1 MIESIKQFVK
11 MADYDAVVNR
21 IIVDETQ
28 IAKLQQEKENVEA
41 KLMLFARKYEEL
53 YEQVQKIKED
63 IKEKCWH
70 PELENYSNMTDAEV
84 KDLIN
89 RLEEMTETKEKR

>member
-11 MADYDAVVNR
+11 MADYDAVINR

-28 IAKLQQEKENVEA
+28 IDKLQQEKENAEA

-53 YEQVQKIKED
+53 NREISMFKKE
-63 IKEKCWH
+63 IENKKNIEK
-70 PELENYSNMTDAEV
+70 
-84 KDLIN
+84 KDLLKAIDTF
-89 RLEEMTETKEKR
+89 MKI

>member
-11 MADYDAVVNR
+11 MADYDAIINR

-28 IAKLQQEKENVEA
+28 IAKLQQEKENAEA

-53 YEQVQKIKED
+53 NREISMFKKE
-63 IKEKCWH
+63 IENKKNIEK
-70 PELENYSNMTDAEV
+70 
-84 KDLIN
+84 KDLLKAID
-89 RLEEMTETKEKR
+89 TFIKI

>member
-28 IAKLQQEKENVEA
+28 IVKLQQEKENAEA

-53 YEQVQKIKED
+53 NKE
-63 IKEKCWH
+63 ISMFKKEI
-70 PELENYSNMTDAEV
+70 ENKKTIEK
-84 KDLIN
+84 KDLLKAIDTF
-89 RLEEMTETKEKR
+89 MKI

>member
-11 MADYDAVVNR
+11 MADYDSVVNR

-28 IAKLQQEKENVEA
+28 IAKLQQEKENAEA

-53 YEQVQKIKED
+53 NKE
-63 IKEKCWH
+63 ISMFKKEI
-70 PELENYSNMTDAEV
+70 ENKKTIEK
-84 KDLIN
+84 KDLLKAIDTF
-89 RLEEMTETKEKR
+89 MKI

>member
-11 MADYDAVVNR
+11 MADYDSVVNR

-28 IAKLQQEKENVEA
+28 ITKLQQEKENAEA

-53 YEQVQKIKED
+53 NKE
-63 IKEKCWH
+63 ISMFKKEI
-70 PELENYSNMTDAEV
+70 ENKKTIEK
-84 KDLIN
+84 KDLLNAIDTF
-89 RLEEMTETKEKR
+89 MKI

>member
-28 IAKLQQEKENVEA
+28 IAKLQQEKENAEA

-53 YEQVQKIKED
+53 NKE
-63 IKEKCWH
+63 ISMFKKEI
-70 PELENYSNMTDAEV
+70 ENKKNIEK
-84 KDLIN
+84 KDLLKAIDTF
-89 RLEEMTETKEKR
+89 MKI

>member
-53 YEQVQKIKED
+53 NKE
-63 IKEKCWH
+63 ISMFKKEI
-70 PELENYSNMTDAEV
+70 ENKKNIEK
-84 KDLIN
+84 KDLLKAIDTF
-89 RLEEMTETKEKR
+89 MKI

>member
-11 MADYDAVVNR
+11 MADYDAIINR

-28 IAKLQQEKENVEA
+28 IAKLQQEKENAEA

-53 YEQVQKIKED
+53 NKEISMFKKEIENKKTIEKNDLLNAIDTFMKI
-63 IKEKCWH
+63 
-70 PELENYSNMTDAEV
+70 
-84 KDLIN
+84 
-89 RLEEMTETKEKR
+89 

>member
-11 MADYDAVVNR
+11 MADYDAIINR

-28 IAKLQQEKENVEA
+28 IAKLQQEKENAEA

-53 YEQVQKIKED
+53 NKEISMFKKEIENKKNIEKNDLLKAIDTFMKI
-63 IKEKCWH
+63 
-70 PELENYSNMTDAEV
+70 
-84 KDLIN
+84 
-89 RLEEMTETKEKR
+89 

>member
-1 MIESIKQFVK
+1 MIKMIESIKQFVK
-11 MADYDAVVNR
+11 MADYDAIINR

-53 YEQVQKIKED
+53 NKE
-63 IKEKCWH
+63 ISMFKKEI
-70 PELENYSNMTDAEV
+70 ENKKNIEK
-84 KDLIN
+84 KDLLKAIDTF
-89 RLEEMTETKEKR
+89 MKI

>member
-11 MADYDAVVNR
+11 MADYDAIINR

-41 KLMLFARKYEEL
+41 KLILFARKYEEL
-53 YEQVQKIKED
+53 NKE
-63 IKEKCWH
+63 ISMFKKEI
-70 PELENYSNMTDAEV
+70 ENKKNIEK
-84 KDLIN
+84 KDLLKAIDTF
-89 RLEEMTETKEKR
+89 MKI

>member
-11 MADYDAVVNR
+11 MADYDAIINR

-28 IAKLQQEKENVEA
+28 IAKLQQEKENAEA

-53 YEQVQKIKED
+53 NKEISMFKKEIENKKNIEKNDLLNAIDTFMKI
-63 IKEKCWH
+63 
-70 PELENYSNMTDAEV
+70 
-84 KDLIN
+84 
-89 RLEEMTETKEKR
+89 

>member
-28 IAKLQQEKENVEA
+28 IAKLQQEKENAEA

-53 YEQVQKIKED
+53 NREISMFKKEIENKKTIEKNDLLNAIDTFMKI
-63 IKEKCWH
+63 
-70 PELENYSNMTDAEV
+70 
-84 KDLIN
+84 
-89 RLEEMTETKEKR
+89 

>member
-11 MADYDAVVNR
+11 MADYDAIINR

-28 IAKLQQEKENVEA
+28 IAKLQQEKENAEA

-53 YEQVQKIKED
+53 NREISMFKKE
-63 IKEKCWH
+63 IENKKTIEK
-70 PELENYSNMTDAEV
+70 
-84 KDLIN
+84 KDLLNAIDTF
-89 RLEEMTETKEKR
+89 MKI

>member
-11 MADYDAVVNR
+11 MADYDSVVNR
-21 IIVDETQ
+21 IIIDETQ

-53 YEQVQKIKED
+53 NKE
-63 IKEKCWH
+63 ISMFKKEI
-70 PELENYSNMTDAEV
+70 ENKKNIEK
-84 KDLIN
+84 KDLLKAIDTF
-89 RLEEMTETKEKR
+89 MKI

>member
-21 IIVDETQ
+21 IIIDETQ

-53 YEQVQKIKED
+53 NKEISIFKKEIENKKNIEKED
-63 IKEKCWH
+63 LLNAIDTFMK
-70 PELENYSNMTDAEV
+70 
-84 KDLIN
+84 I
-89 RLEEMTETKEKR
+89 

>member
-11 MADYDAVVNR
+11 MADCDSIVNR

-28 IAKLQQEKENVEA
+28 IANLQQEKENVEA

-53 YEQVQKIKED
+53 NKE
-63 IKEKCWH
+63 ISMFKKEI
-70 PELENYSNMTDAEV
+70 ENKKTIEK
-84 KDLIN
+84 KDLLKTIDTF
-89 RLEEMTETKEKR
+89 MKI

>member
-11 MADYDAVVNR
+11 MADYDAIINR

-28 IAKLQQEKENVEA
+28 IAKLQQEKENAEA

-53 YEQVQKIKED
+53 NKEISMFKKEIENKKKI
-63 IKEKCWH
+63 EK
-70 PELENYSNMTDAEV
+70 
-84 KDLIN
+84 KDLLKAIDTF
-89 RLEEMTETKEKR
+89 MKI

>member
-11 MADYDAVVNR
+11 MADYDSIVNR
-21 IIVDETQ
+21 IIIDETQ

-53 YEQVQKIKED
+53 YEQVQK
-63 IKEKCWH
+63 KEK
-70 PELENYSNMTDAEV
+70 
-84 KDLIN
+84 
-89 RLEEMTETKEKR
+89 

>member
-1 MIESIKQFVK
+1 MIKMIESIKQFVK
-11 MADYDAVVNR
+11 MADYDSVVNR

-53 YEQVQKIKED
+53 NREISMFKKE
-63 IKEKCWH
+63 IENKKNIEK
-70 PELENYSNMTDAEV
+70 
-84 KDLIN
+84 KDLLKAIDTF
-89 RLEEMTETKEKR
+89 MKI

>member
-11 MADYDAVVNR
+11 MADYDAIINR

-28 IAKLQQEKENVEA
+28 IAKLQQEKENAEA

-53 YEQVQKIKED
+53 NKE
-63 IKEKCWH
+63 ISMFKKEI
-70 PELENYSNMTDAEV
+70 ENKKNILCSN
-84 KDLIN
+84 
-89 RLEEMTETKEKR
+89 

>member
-11 MADYDAVVNR
+11 MADYDAIINR
-21 IIVDETQ
+21 IIIDETQ

-53 YEQVQKIKED
+53 NKE
-63 IKEKCWH
+63 ISMFKKEIEDKKTI
-70 PELENYSNMTDAEV
+70 EK
-84 KDLIN
+84 KDLLNAIDTF
-89 RLEEMTETKEKR
+89 MKI

>member
-28 IAKLQQEKENVEA
+28 ITKLQQEKENAEA

-53 YEQVQKIKED
+53 NKE
-63 IKEKCWH
+63 ISMFKKEI
-70 PELENYSNMTDAEV
+70 ENKKNIEK
-84 KDLIN
+84 KDLLKAIDTF
-89 RLEEMTETKEKR
+89 MKI